1 MSARDRPRTVRYE
14 EAYPWEIAAA
24 MAAAPLC
31 YLPLGTLE
39 WHGEHAAVGLDA
51 IKAHEICLRA
61 AARSGGLVVPPIH
74 WSGDWREDL
83 PDGTYLTGGI
93 ERGERYH
100 VPGSM
105 FWLRPETFSALLLD
119 VYEAMRRR
127 GFRAIVVLSGHWSL
141 EWNIATIRETGTT
154 FGARSP
160 GTGWIL
166 LTDQE
171 LAADLHYPLEHAAG
185 GETSLLM
192 ALRPDLVNLAMTS
205 ETDGVLRDH
214 YAHEPEHLRRR
225 RETPYRWIGVNPGVE
240 DGSNDPEDAT
250 PERGAALLEAIVERL
265 AERARGLLHETVRPE
280 AT

>member
-1 MSARDRPRTVRYE
+1 VGAAARGARYE
-14 EAYPWEIAAA
+14 ELFPWEIAAA

-51 IKAHEICLRA
+51 IKAHELCLRA
-61 AARSGGLVVPPIH
+61 AARSGGLVVPPLH
-74 WSGDWREDL
+74 WSSDWREDL
-83 PDGTYLTGGI
+83 PDGNYLTGGI

-105 FWLRPETFSALLLD
+105 FWLRSETFEALLLD

-127 GFRAIVVLSGHWSL
+127 GFRAIVVLTGHWSMDF
-141 EWNIATIRETGTT
+141 NVVDIRRTGATFAERSPETG
-154 FGARSP
+154 
-160 GTGWIL
+160 WLL

-171 LAADLHYPLEHAAG
+171 LAGGLPYPLEHAAG

-192 ALRPDLVNLAMTS
+192 ALRPDLVDLSLTG
-205 ETDGVLRDH
+205 ETDGRLRDH
-214 YAHEPEHLRRR
+214 YAGEPEHLRRR

-250 PERGAALLEAIVERL
+250 AGRGAALLEAIVERL
-265 AERARGLLHETVRPE
+265 AERARLLLEAAVRG
-280 AT
+280 